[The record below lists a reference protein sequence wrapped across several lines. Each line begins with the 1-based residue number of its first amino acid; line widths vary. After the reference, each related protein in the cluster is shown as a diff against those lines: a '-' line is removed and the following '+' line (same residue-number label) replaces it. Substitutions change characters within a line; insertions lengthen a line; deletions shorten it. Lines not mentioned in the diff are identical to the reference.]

1 MVPSIARQSVIIK
14 CLRKRSILI
23 GNYEFY
29 YLAGL
34 MKKIYNLD
42 ISEEMEPKPLF
53 DTISEKLDSITASN
67 ENEEYLIHLVRFY
80 RPLEE
85 YDDQMKQLFKW
96 GTTEEDMWQVDTERY
111 Q

>member
-1 MVPSIARQSVIIK
+1 MVPSIARQSVVIK
-14 CLRKRSILI
+14 CLRKRSVLL

-34 MKKIYNLD
+34 MKKLYNLD

-53 DTISEKLDSITASN
+53 DVISETLDSMKPSN
-67 ENEEYLIHLVRFY
+67 DNEEYLIHLVRFY

-85 YDDQMKQLFKW
+85 YDDQMKLLFRW
-96 GTTEEDMWQVDTERY
+96 GATEENMWQVNTE
-111 Q
+111 QHL